1 MIFSVLLIMFFKH
14 PTQVCMS
21 YKEHFMFSLR
31 ISGIFA
37 LASIQALIHAV
48 NPDCFIMSTTENMKR
63 IQEMLETVGCGDQSS
78 EL

>member
-1 MIFSVLLIMFFKH
+1 MIFSILLIMFFKH
-14 PTQVCMS
+14 PKQVCMS
-21 YKEHFMFSLR
+21 YGEHFMFSLK

-37 LASIQALIHAV
+37 LASIQAMIHAV

-63 IQEMLETVGCGDQSS
+63 IQEMLETAGCRDQAS

>member
-1 MIFSVLLIMFFKH
+1 MAFKH
-14 PTQVCMS
+14 PRQVCMS
-21 YKEHFMFSLR
+21 YGQHFMFSLK

-37 LASIQALIHAV
+37 LASVQALIHAI

-63 IQEMLETVGCGDQSS
+63 IQEMLETAGCRDQSS

>member
-1 MIFSVLLIMFFKH
+1 MFFKH
-14 PTQVCMS
+14 PAKVCMS
-21 YKEHFMFSLR
+21 YGEHFVFSLK

-63 IQEMLETVGCGDQSS
+63 IQEMLEAVGCRGRSS